1 MYSYHIVLDLEMNPV
16 SKEHKNVYE
25 NLRQE
30 IIEIGAVKLNEHLEI
45 VDTFDCFVKPEFN
58 YQITSYI
65 NKLTGIKSSSAMNA
79 ESFATALKDFEA
91 WMGNGADTRI
101 YSWSDNDLIQ
111 LKTECEF
118 KEIPFP
124 KNMKR
129 WLDFQKV
136 FQRLMNISNRGKHL
150 ALCEAIK
157 YFDIEINSKKVHNAL
172 YDAEI
177 TSTLLVPF
185 LNGEYKQQV
194 KCVYDFTH
202 LSDESINTLGD
213 TCGGA
218 LKHLLEQMQLESS
231 AI

>member
-1 MYSYHIVLDLEMNPV
+1 MYKYHIILDLEMNPV
-16 SKEHKNVYE
+16 SKEHKNAYG

-30 IIEIGAVKLNEHLEI
+30 IIEIGAVKLNEHLTI

-58 YQITSYI
+58 YQVTPYI

-79 ESFATALKDFEA
+79 ELFETALKDFET
-91 WMGNGADTRI
+91 WIGDGSETRL
-101 YSWSDNDLIQ
+101 YSWSNNDFIQ

-124 KNMKR
+124 KNMKK
-129 WLDFQKV
+129 WIDFQKV
-136 FQRLMNISNRGKHL
+136 FPRLMNISNRGKHL
-150 ALCEAIK
+150 ALSEAIK
-157 YFDIEINSKKVHNAL
+157 YFDIEVDSKKVHNAL

-177 TSTLLVPF
+177 TSKLLISI

-202 LSDESINTLGD
+202 LSAESINTLGD
-213 TCGGA
+213 TCGGV
-218 LKHLLEQMQLESS
+218 LKHLLEQMQAELS
-231 AI
+231 AT

>member
-58 YQITSYI
+58 YQITPYI

-129 WLDFQKV
+129 
-136 FQRLMNISNRGKHL
+136 
-150 ALCEAIK
+150 
-157 YFDIEINSKKVHNAL
+157 
-172 YDAEI
+172 
-177 TSTLLVPF
+177 
-185 LNGEYKQQV
+185 
-194 KCVYDFTH
+194 
-202 LSDESINTLGD
+202 
-213 TCGGA
+213 
-218 LKHLLEQMQLESS
+218 
-231 AI
+231 